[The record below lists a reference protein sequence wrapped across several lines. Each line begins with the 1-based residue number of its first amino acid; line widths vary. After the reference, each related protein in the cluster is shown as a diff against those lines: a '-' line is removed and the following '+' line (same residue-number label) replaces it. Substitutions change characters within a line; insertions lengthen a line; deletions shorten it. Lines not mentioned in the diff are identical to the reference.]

1 MTVKIITYENAQ
13 QVEPFVEHIVDI
25 YREAFGQAPYF
36 KSDAEVHAFAA
47 TFPHQMRRPG
57 FRCVI
62 AREEETQSILGFAY
76 GYTGTARQWW
86 HDLVVQ
92 KMTPTEAEDWMTD
105 VFEVVELAVYPAA
118 HGHGYGGRIHDA
130 LLQGR
135 PHRTAV
141 LSTYQVETNA
151 MKMYEKRG
159 WITLLSDFIFP
170 GYREPYKI
178 MGKKLE
184 KEIL

>member
-13 QVEPFVEHIVDI
+13 QVEPLIEHIVDI
-25 YREAFGQAPYF
+25 YLEAFGQAPYF
-36 KSDAEVHAFAA
+36 KSASEVHAFAA
-47 TFPHQMRRPG
+47 IFPHQTQRPG

-76 GYTGTARQWW
+76 GYTGEARQWW

-92 KMTPTEAEDWMTD
+92 KMTPTEAEVWMTD
-105 VFEVVELAVYPAA
+105 VFEVVELAVYPAS

-130 LLQGR
+130 LLQGI

-159 WITLLSDFIFP
+159 WVPLLSDFIFP

-178 MGKKLE
+178 MGKKL
-184 KEIL
+184 K